1 MAKVRCEYCGHF
13 MSDKYTNGQF
23 LKLPVFWYSAFIL
36 ILTNIIKTKEILFMI
51 LEVKDSKNYVSV
63 YGYDDV
69 YDWLND
75 IVQAYETGELLDD
88 FIPEYLSVKIDGQ
101 YLSIVDEGNLEHG

>member
-1 MAKVRCEYCGHF
+1 
-13 MSDKYTNGQF
+13 
-23 LKLPVFWYSAFIL
+23 
-36 ILTNIIKTKEILFMI
+36 MI

-88 FIPEYLSVKIDGQ
+88 FILCEVVLHDLLILLLKLLALQRNGIGFLLQLIDFI
-101 YLSIVDEGNLEHG
+101 LDFV

>member
-1 MAKVRCEYCGHF
+1 
-13 MSDKYTNGQF
+13 
-23 LKLPVFWYSAFIL
+23 
-36 ILTNIIKTKEILFMI
+36 MI

-88 FIPEYLSVKIDGQ
+88 FIPEYLS
-101 YLSIVDEGNLEHG
+101 

>member
-1 MAKVRCEYCGHF
+1 
-13 MSDKYTNGQF
+13 
-23 LKLPVFWYSAFIL
+23 
-36 ILTNIIKTKEILFMI
+36 MI

-69 YDWLND
+69 YDWSND

-101 YLSIVDEGNLEHG
+101 YLSIVDEGNLEHGYNKVMMKIKKMPEESRKIGNLDKIVIDETEKDMLISFR